1 MEYEYR
7 RTTDEELRRLWEK
20 NVADNPGDARWVRWA
35 KEATDNNAS
44 GKAATFAVLAGGD
57 PIGEG
62 TLLFSPA
69 CSAIEGRTN
78 LCDGSH
84 TANVNGLRIR
94 KSDEGKGHI
103 SALVREMERYAVS
116 KGYTDL
122 TIGADAIES
131 RNLAIYL
138 HWGYTEFVHAE
149 VEDGLLVLY
158 YRKRL

>member
-1 MEYEYR
+1 MKYEYR
-7 RTTDEELRRLWEK
+7 RTTADELRRLWEK

-35 KEATDNNAS
+35 KEAAENNVS
-44 GKAATFAVLAGGD
+44 GKSMTFAVFAGGD

-69 CSAIEGRTN
+69 CSAIEGRTI
-78 LCDGSH
+78 LCDNAG

-103 SALVREMERYAVS
+103 SALMREMERYAAGE
-116 KGYTDL
+116 GYTYL
-122 TIGADAIES
+122 TIGVDAIES

-138 HWGYTEFVHAE
+138 HWGYTEFVHSE
-149 VEDGLLVLY
+149 VEDGQLVLY
-158 YRKRL
+158 YRKEL